1 MSCAMKSQK
10 SELNVTE
17 LLDVKIPDYI
27 ALCNLSD
34 VNLKLDR
41 HWLNFKEL
49 NSQELC
55 AYYKHEMSTVLLHI

>member
-10 SELNVTE
+10 NESNVTE
-17 LLDVKIPDYI
+17 LLDVKKSQII
-27 ALCNLSD
+27 LCNLSD

-49 NSQELC
+49 DSQELC
-55 AYYKHEMSTVLLHI
+55 AYYKYGIIVVLLTN